1 MHMVIGFVLASLLKK
16 KGIKSNTLPSIFG
29 KFDVVHAIPGRI
41 RYFAPLLEDID
52 KSLLNRIENEL
63 SKIDGIKSV
72 HVNPTSGSL
81 ILTYD
86 ETLIKDHIVHGI
98 VLKLLGLEKELDYS
112 PEAALLKELK
122 LIGRGLD
129 HQIHK
134 SSVGLLDFKTSLM
147 MALVSIALYRIIIL
161 RERSIPSGFNLLWWS
176 YVMAKSGK

>member
-1 MHMVIGFVLASLLKK
+1 MHMVIGFVLASWLKK

-29 KFDVVHAIPGRI
+29 KFEVVHAIPGRI
-41 RYFAPLLEDID
+41 RYFAPLLEDMD
-52 KSLLNRIENEL
+52 KSLPHRIENEL

-72 HVNPTSGSL
+72 NVNPISGSL

-86 ETLIKDHIVHGI
+86 DALIKDHVVHGI

-112 PEAALLKELK
+112 PESTLLKELK
-122 LIGRGLD
+122 LFGRGLD

-134 SSVGLLDFKTSLM
+134 SSAGLLDFKTSLM

-161 RERSIPSGFNLLWWS
+161 RERSIPSGLNLLWWS